1 MYIYMLQYHSTQSE
15 STIMIDKELKSYV
28 IQKRL
33 LVSLYRIVR
42 YFNLLNVHMLQI
54 GVNLIILAIL
64 VEGLSNILITKQL
77 TRYNNNNKQTV
88 FQK

>member
-1 MYIYMLQYHSTQSE
+1 MLQYHSTQSE

>member
-1 MYIYMLQYHSTQSE
+1 MLQYHSTQSE

-64 VEGLSNILITKQL
+64 LEGLSNILITKQL